1 LSSTFH
7 IIYRTGTDSLCLFPE
22 RDLAGDIWCVSDEVM
37 RMTTLNPLASLM
49 VVFAS
54 LLLESSECF
63 HAYNNL
69 QIHDASRGAASSLR
83 TSSGST
89 LTWEE
94 QIIRQ
99 EATTALLP
107 VFFPIESNDSIG
119 EVYNNIP
126 ITAELALKR
135 LLREKQKTTSNNDS
149 RGRLAALILGT
160 SVMRLHHFYNVV
172 SSQNY
177 FTANLPIPYPLV
189 FTVISLVISLV
200 KTNYSTVNP
209 LNISDA
215 QQYNHS
221 VEEIMLV
228 RAMVD
233 EHARYLSSNSNGT
246 LLVSP

>member
-1 LSSTFH
+1 
-7 IIYRTGTDSLCLFPE
+7 
-22 RDLAGDIWCVSDEVM
+22 
-37 RMTTLNPLASLM
+37 MTTLNPLASLM

-107 VFFPIESNDSIG
+107 VFFPTESNDSIG
-119 EVYNNIP
+119 EVYNIIP

-135 LLREKQKTTSNNDS
+135 LLREKQKTQSNNDS

-172 SSQNY
+172 SSQKY
-177 FTANLPIPYPLV
+177 FTANLPIPYPLDS
-189 FTVISLVISLV
+189 TDISLV
-200 KTNYSTVNP
+200 KANNYSTVNP